1 MLCGPRL
8 LPRWLFG
15 LARVAV
21 VLPDREAGLLWVSL
35 EGRLVGGCDVRHAAL
50 PIFLHDLQCRRIV
63 CELRLPMEGLPGLV
77 AAEAICC
84 GTRATPE

>member
-35 EGRLVGGCDVRHAAL
+35 EGRLVGGCDVRHAA
-50 PIFLHDLQCRRIV
+50 CRRIV